1 MSKRNI
7 KLYVK
12 DILEA
17 IKAIEKFV
25 EGMDFESFK
34 EDDKTSSAVIRKFEI
49 IGEVTKKY
57 SSEHKRKISA
67 YPMERDGRF
76 PRQTYTFLLWYKI
89 RYCMGHHT
97 DLPYY
102 DNVPYADLSDF
113 FYVWLKR
120 SVGG

>member
-1 MSKRNI
+1 MSKRDV

-49 IGEVTKKY
+49 IGEATKNIPQSIKEKY
-57 SSEHKRKISA
+57 PHIPWKEMA
-67 YPMERDGRF
+67 GFRDKLIHFYFGIKYDIVWDTIKLRL
-76 PRQTYTFLLWYKI
+76 PELKKNIKKVLK
-89 RYCMGHHT
+89 
-97 DLPYY
+97 DLEE
-102 DNVPYADLSDF
+102 
-113 FYVWLKR
+113 
-120 SVGG
+120 GE

>member
-49 IGEVTKKY
+49 IGEATKNIPQSIKEKY
-57 SSEHKRKISA
+57 PHIPWKEMA
-67 YPMERDGRF
+67 GFRDK
-76 PRQTYTFLLWYKI
+76 LI
-89 RYCMGHHT
+89 H
-97 DLPYY
+97 
-102 DNVPYADLSDF
+102 
-113 FYVWLKR
+113 FYFGIK
-120 SVGG
+120 

>member
-1 MSKRNI
+1 MSKRDV

-49 IGEVTKKY
+49 IGEATKNIPQSIKEKY
-57 SSEHKRKISA
+57 PHIPWKEMA
-67 YPMERDGRF
+67 GFRDRLIHFYFGIKYDIVWDTIKLRL
-76 PRQTYTFLLWYKI
+76 PELRNNIEKLLK
-89 RYCMGHHT
+89 
-97 DLPYY
+97 DLEEE
-102 DNVPYADLSDF
+102 
-113 FYVWLKR
+113 
-120 SVGG
+120 G